1 MSLLRDELKS
11 LNSQVSSTLVES
23 EEEPEPLLAGPT
35 EAEMKVSRL
44 EETILRMQSRMDE
57 LETRR
62 SIVEVPEMSTEVVQA
77 HVTSEVELLRAISA
91 KRMET
96 LVSSF
101 FPFLT
106 EQKSVQ
112 IAKWMTDS
120 MDFSARNTMRRVWS
134 LILVVDLLAVFVQ
147 SRFPLVWK
155 QLDSHRIPR
164 GWYKRISAMRY
175 CLEMLLVVQFGIA
188 AQQLA
193 THSTTITLV
202 KSTASSIYHAIH
214 SLFVKYLPTGLVL
227 AATASFA
234 AWLYRNR
241 LAHQMLL

>member
-1 MSLLRDELKS
+1 MSILRDELKT
-11 LNSQVSSTLVES
+11 LNSQMTSSMIQS
-23 EEEPEPLLAGPT
+23 EAEPEPLLAGPS
-35 EAEMKVSRL
+35 ESELKVAAL
-44 EETILRMQSRMDE
+44 EDTIARMQLRMSE
-57 LETRR
+57 LEARKQE
-62 SIVEVPEMSTEVVQA
+62 VEASAVPEAVVQA
-77 HVTSEVELLRAISA
+77 QVTNEVEILRTIST

-112 IAKWMTDS
+112 IARWMTDS
-120 MDFSARNTMRRVWS
+120 IDFSVRNTMRRVWS
-134 LILVVDLLAVFVQ
+134 LILIIDLLAVFVQ
-147 SRFPLVWK
+147 SRFPQAWK
-155 QLDSHRIPR
+155 QLDSHHIPR

-193 THSTTITLV
+193 TSNSTINFV
-202 KSTASSIYHAIH
+202 KSAASRIYSAIH
-214 SLFVKYLPTGLVL
+214 TIFVKYLPTGLVL